1 MTMIENAI
9 TAGTISPNTQSICG
23 SANPT
28 LLTSTASPAFAGGA
42 SVTYEWQSST
52 AFDGFTTAVIRNLA
66 NTENYQPLGVAVNTQ
81 FRRVDIVELNNK
93 TCSQTT
99 NIINVTING
108 GPGGNLLMQTGVT
121 PASAV
126 PTRTICDGDTAN
138 FSVTGSGW
146 NGGGAVSNRSFRWMD
161 GVTQLALT
169 NTPTLRNYSAFAGL
183 NNFYVQVFDRS
194 LVNST
199 TLDPLACSSTTNSI
213 TVNTVGISGINLIS
227 NTTNRTFCDGD
238 NVIFT
243 ATNITSATYTFFVG
257 PLVRQPASTSNT
269 FQVNNLADGDNV
281 RVLVNF
287 DSGCTA
293 TKSITLLK
301 NEIFTAG
308 TISGTQMI
316 CFNTVPNQIT
326 SLTTATLRHATATLT
341 YRWEIST
348 DGISYTAIPGTE
360 GLTSLTY
367 TPTALVTNTWFQ
379 RVAISELNG
388 KKCELAATPP
398 AQITV
403 IQNLNGGTILP
414 SSEQLVCFG
423 LAVRPVT
430 LSVSGSLVGMGITY
444 QWQNSP
450 NGINGWA
457 DIGPE
462 QGPNFTPPTLLSTA
476 TLYYR
481 RVTKAN
487 GGGANCEEESNV
499 HTVFVNDIDPGIIDV
514 NSTQTYCFGTNPPII
529 GSTRV
534 AFSSLG
540 AILYQWQ
547 KRTTGIWTNIGG
559 ATGSSYDPGSL
570 IETTSFK
577 RNVTSTRS
585 ATTCTDSSN
594 QIRIIILPE
603 LDSGTV
609 LANQTICENTQ
620 PIDISLTTL
629 SIGPGITYQWE
640 SSLDSENWSEL
651 TGQNSLTLGFTG
663 IATQTTFYRAVITSE
678 VSSPTT
684 PIPNQQQISIT
695 RTVNPLLVGEQY
707 YIYIGTGTYSLTTTA
722 ATSNTDSIGS
732 AFATDLTNNAPGITA
747 SYDSDVNILSILPLQ
762 SDISVVVSSTA
773 DAHTLRI
780 LSAETGEGCK
790 LVTDALM
797 ITVNPASTLIQTG
810 GQSGTT
816 DNLCVSDT
824 IALGGD
830 KDPIRFKFGGGAT
843 SLLIQN
849 LDNAYSPS
857 VLAGTI
863 TNLGGGDYR
872 IAGTDEVTI
881 TGTAGPTDFF
891 RLTTEGSGCAEVS
904 VNYSII
910 VNPAAIMPDVI
921 MKDQNSI
928 YNALINS
935 GGIWYN
941 NTICQD
947 RPDIGGGGTTGS
959 TDFYTCFIDNNF
971 NTLYQSFDWKI
982 EPNVAGSVTEEQIQ
996 TALIT
1001 LTSGS
1006 ATLSPTVNYTI
1017 TVNGNPYTVA
1027 TVSPAINDIDELG
1040 AALRTQVNADP
1051 DVDATY
1057 NSATNVLRIFA
1068 ENPRPPAP
1076 LFTFARTNP
1085 TAVGDNATMSVPAI
1099 SISTSKMTV
1108 DWNPLFSGTVTISVR
1123 TTGCGTPSAYY
1134 NAEVEVVPET
1144 IPVIII
1150 SDLLVPITIPTTLC
1164 NGASTGTRPVCAVT
1178 GFRTTQFF
1186 SSSDNPI
1193 NDYGSISWEISGVGV
1208 PGDPS
1213 ITSPG
1218 TIDQRGVVTWTPGY
1232 IGGYEIK
1239 ATPISC
1245 ESVTGTTVISTFTI
1259 GSREGSI
1266 PSVIPIGGIGTLP
1279 TCPIPAVGIVTTTL
1293 RVPNF
1298 PVRWFISDLNAI
1310 RTGGGANQNTV
1321 TNIAS
1326 RELQADAGSN
1336 DQELTLY
1343 YAANYSGAIVLTI
1356 VPRDCPG
1363 ANSTRRYP
1371 IIIPGRAEINRLS
1384 DPPTENQIVCP
1395 NEVIRD
1401 IEYVLRGA
1409 ASGVVSEASM
1419 NLPNGITIETE
1430 YFNQTTTI
1438 TLIDS
1443 GRGIGAGRDYIASI
1457 DEVYYT
1463 YTVQPGDNLDD
1474 IGNGIAA
1481 AVSGVVSSSYTNGTN
1496 LLTLQ
1501 GNIAGKRFSTVI
1513 LPPRNF
1519 IGTLIGGVNFSA
1531 PSATDVLRKITLKGS
1546 ADVTSGTFIFTLTT
1560 TSANTSCSTDTVSG
1574 MITIQKNTTVSLTTG
1589 ATSQTVCDG
1598 NVMTDIIYTI
1608 ENSSGV
1614 DLVSLRPLLPNGINA
1629 SVTPNAT
1636 GSTLRIF
1643 GTPVVNPAA
1652 PQQFTYTITTTAN
1665 INGCAESTD
1674 TIGSI
1679 IVNPAPVVSV
1689 VTPTTLNQNPL
1700 CAFEPILDI
1709 EFTVSNPAFGM
1720 QFVAAGTNLPD
1731 GVSGTLTTRNQET
1744 QVTFSAGP
1752 VGVAGTIVINLSGVG
1767 ETHSVSAGVGST
1779 TDQIGGVLATSINAS
1794 PRYNATYAAA
1804 PTRVLTIVAAA
1815 VGPFTTLLNPDGTGI
1830 TMTQLL
1836 TVSPALFTISGTPS
1850 VTLAAIT
1857 VYNFEVQ
1864 ATGPSC
1870 TGTETIKGTLTVRP
1884 ATSGSI
1890 DTTFGSNEQTLCDNT
1905 AIQQIRYNTI
1915 GVPGLGNIIPKGTNP
1930 VWLNHTFNA
1939 ITQILTVTGTP
1950 TVGNLQQ
1957 QSFEYSYTLTGVGF
1971 PCIGNSTPTVS
1982 GVITVDPAE
1991 QLVLTSGALT
2001 NSQTI
2006 CVDRPIIDI
2015 VYEFRGN
2022 AAAASFA
2029 APIGLPPGVTGT
2041 YSPRQQVSEISLTP
2055 ATATTSETY
2064 FIYLNS
2070 IPYNVSI
2077 VNGNDENILGPLL
2090 AAQLNG
2096 DADVSASYDA
2106 GANKIIVTANV
2117 AGTTFG
2123 LFIPSSTNIIKL
2135 GRPVLATSP
2144 GTYRIKGIPSNI
2156 VSGTYNY
2163 TLSTP
2168 GITCAA
2174 DTEIGTIVVTSKSS
2188 ITLATN
2194 NDSQIVCDGETFN
2207 DMVYNLSGGVRGVI
2221 ATGLPKGLNI
2231 SLDNPLNPT
2240 TATVTGT
2247 PITGDTGRTI
2257 YNFTLTTSANENGC
2271 NETTVSGTVTID
2283 PVDTLTRSSSLAT
2296 IDQEIC
2302 VGVSIDPLIYEFGGG
2317 ANGANVIGLPPG
2329 VTDTFTQRKQ
2339 VSSILITGPNVA
2351 ANESYSVF
2359 IDNQVNTVTS
2369 TAGDGPLVIAQ
2380 KLLTLINIQS
2390 TVVIATRIGARLIL
2404 TAINDGTPF
2413 SIRST
2418 KGSVPPAQLTFNDP
2432 TLDNGTFTLSI
2443 TGTPTVNAIVGASST
2458 TYNITITTVNGNGC
2472 NNAIELARVKV
2483 NPLSTVTITTVSTT
2497 LNQTLCVND
2506 NIAGIGLTI
2515 GGGATNAIVSG
2526 LPFGVSLDPA
2536 GGNNFRITGRPT
2548 VVITVPTTY
2557 SFTVTTTGNPGSC
2570 EEASFSGTIIVNPDD
2585 GIIELGSNN
2594 NQTVCEGSTVA
2605 LSAINTI
2612 TYTLSG
2618 GAQSANI
2625 LGLPPGLNTSYNPA
2639 LRQYTIFGI
2648 PTVTIT
2654 STTIYNYSIT
2664 TSGTCVSQSL
2674 NGIITVQPKAKLD
2687 LNTATP
2693 TLNQTVCD
2701 NIAIVPIGF
2710 NLVGST
2716 VNATGSGFPTGV
2728 GLDPVAGSTITISG
2742 TPVVNVVTPTTY
2754 SFTVTAT
2761 GDGSGCEEQV
2771 ITGTILVLPDDG
2783 LTLTSAALTDAQS
2796 LCVGSNPVISTLTTI
2811 TYQISGGALSA
2822 NIVGLPPGF
2831 SSSYNA
2837 TTKIYSIFGTA
2848 FLDVATD
2855 PTIFNYTI
2863 TTSGT
2868 CAPVTLVGSISIIP
2882 KAKITVTT
2890 ATPTLDQTLCENG
2903 PLTPITF
2910 DISGSATNASGTGFP
2925 PGVGLGPL
2933 IGKTI
2938 TISGNALVNVA
2949 TPTIY
2954 TFTVTA
2960 TGNGTCEEE
2969 SFTGQ
2974 IEVLPNDE
2982 ISHVVAGGAQ
2992 NQTICNGSDPL
3003 NTDITP
3009 IIYQLAGGAN
3019 TAVVTG
3025 LPSGLT
3031 FTFSPTTKRIT
3042 ISGTASV
3049 AITVQTNYP
3058 YVVTT
3063 IGTCSDTT
3071 ENGIITVNPLSTLVL
3086 TSPASTT
3093 FQIGDDGK
3101 CDNANGRGEN
3111 IDPITYTFGGG
3122 ATTFIATGLP
3132 PGINA
3137 IQVGVNGISITGLPN
3152 TGDNFTRIWP
3162 FTITT
3167 SGNPCFPE
3175 ATLTGQIQV
3184 NPSPQINRAFILI
3197 TEISCFNADDG
3208 KLEVPADIV
3217 SAISGGQNSNQ
3228 AQIDQLTVSG
3238 TFNIDDRVRVRINGT
3253 QYEYNVNG
3261 SVFNVGVAE
3270 NNTAIAAGL
3279 AQLINNN
3286 IPSQVPV
3293 TAAAAGSNI
3302 TLTSD
3307 TAGVP
3312 FTITYPAPPVQTT
3325 QTGVITNTSL
3335 TLNQTLNYD
3344 ILWTGPGILPQS
3356 SLVIDNLGPGDYL
3369 LEVSVDGN
3377 CSATETFTLTEP
3389 DELTILNPIACDGI
3403 ITGQASGGTKPYSYL
3418 IRNFT
3423 NGIDYGPFTRNGAY
3437 SGTAPE
3443 IVVNPNDTFRVDVT
3457 DAKGCVKQSAAFTM
3471 PDGLLYTPANTRV
3484 VDDFCFETPIDIGSG
3499 SIELQTPA
3507 GLAFSGGSGLFIYSW
3522 GGPNGYTNSTMNI
3535 SNLLPGAYQVTAIDQ
3550 LFGCQENANFTINP
3564 ADPLI
3569 VAPTGGT
3576 APPPAGVSS
3585 VTDALVSITC
3595 PGDPFTLQV
3604 QATGGG
3610 AVAYTYTWTRN
3621 GIPVPGLATGNTLN
3635 GVQGGVYIVDVS
3647 VDITGL
3653 QVPLGKLP
3661 ADLVCTASYGFEV
3674 REPTVMTVRE
3684 KKDRRIVPGCT
3695 DDTATLVF
3703 EVIGGNNNAG
3713 PYTLNLGALTG
3724 TSANAATRE
3733 IVISGIDTQIISQF
3747 TTYDISDALGCQNAT
3762 TLTTSITLP
3771 SFKDVSF
3778 QINQNDID
3786 CANGIEGSI
3795 EIVLAN
3801 GSPDTSTIGVQL
3813 SSDAPVFNY
3822 FVNWDAA
3829 DAGGVAN
3836 SIKVDIRN
3844 AGVYDYRI
3852 IGLPE
3857 PGTTNTSTN
3866 TTICELDSGSV
3877 EVKEADNNQILL
3889 RDIVR
3894 ILPGCDQDFGTI
3906 NLVFDENT
3914 LPPTM
3919 TIVWQKQV
3927 SIATVVSKTLTT
3939 TAVVNLKEFRNIPE
3953 LNGSI
3958 SASPLENGVYK
3969 AIISPNTAGT
3979 CPNTP
3984 IPTPNIVIGENE
3996 GLKIQN
4002 PSYVEAAGNNY
4013 CTDPLLLR
4021 YDIQFRLDNNLDA
4034 AAGNAFDVSLTKTSD
4049 YGAPYF
4055 QEFNAANNVGITRP
4069 SPVRDGSGLYVIPN
4083 VPFGEYDLMVSQSAG
4098 VTDTSSCEVTS
4109 VIIIPEVE
4117 PLTFNGDPS
4126 YVIDACS
4133 EEVVIT
4139 ADVSGGIEF
4148 PGGGY
4153 FYDWTL
4159 VTGGGDIRRYSGEE
4173 IIVREA
4179 GLLTLNVTDG
4189 ANCTYAVVDAGT
4201 AISINESIVPYRIE
4215 PKVGIDTD
4223 GNGVDD
4229 KFVFSGEPSCQNA
4242 AKDDGQISFEIN
4254 GGDLPTGGRMPFEIK
4269 WEKYDVKG
4277 AVFLEMNGTGGL
4289 LNLANQRFSNNLT
4302 PGQYRVSVAP
4312 TTWLCPLVNVYDK
4325 IGLVEFITVPQND
4338 DLVITNGPFII
4349 PSQYDFKDPT
4359 VKTICDVGGSGNL
4372 YVEVFDN
4379 YEGDLEFYYPDKS
4392 ATSLLTHKKKDGKLY
4407 ELPIAATS
4415 ATGSLTVV
4423 NEEGC
4428 QIGVIVNL
4436 EIGVPAFN
4444 YTSLNAQQTGTSSGG
4459 TPLVNA
4465 REDIT
4470 FTNNS
4475 TGTFTYLEWEFGDGT
4490 PIERLFPFTGS
4501 TSPVIHQYGIDGTYF
4516 VTLRLFNSVGCYEEV
4531 IEIVNVGRG
4540 YNILVPNVF
4549 TPEGG
4554 AMPDRAVKENNYFVP
4569 LFSGFKYIQLTIY
4582 DYRGNMVYNE
4592 FDEANPAN
4600 PFEAVTLGGW
4610 DGQPFIQSPYYI
4622 YSVYGITTTNGIEV
4636 TKSGTFIAIRDE

>member
-1 MTMIENAI
+1 MLI
-9 TAGTISPNTQSICG
+9 G
-23 SANPT
+23 
-28 LLTSTASPAFAGGA
+28 
-42 SVTYEWQSST
+42 VTNSST
-52 AFDGFTTAVIRNLA
+52 
-66 NTENYQPLGVAVNTQ
+66 
-81 FRRVDIVELNNK
+81 
-93 TCSQTT
+93 
-99 NIINVTING
+99 
-108 GPGGNLLMQTGVT
+108 
-121 PASAV
+121 
-126 PTRTICDGDTAN
+126 PTRTICDGDTAR
-138 FSVTGSGW
+138 FTISGGTG
-146 NGGGAVSNRSFRWMD
+146 RSYQWIMD
-161 GVTQLALT
+161 GNPIALT
-169 NTPTLRNYSAFAGL
+169 NTPTLNYSAFVG
-183 NNFYVQVFDRS
+183 VQTFEVNIFDRP
-194 LVNST
+194 LLNPT
-199 TLDPLACSSTTNSI
+199 TIDPNACSSATNSI
-213 TVNTVGISGINLIS
+213 TVTEVNNSSINLFS
-227 NTTNRTFCDGD
+227 NATNETFCDGQ

-243 ATNITSATYTFFVG
+243 ATLIASATYRFFAGGV
-257 PLVRQPASTSNT
+257 LRQDDATNT
-269 FQVNNLADGDNV
+269 YSSSILANNSNV
-281 RVLVNF
+281 RVVMTFN
-287 DSGCTA
+287 SGCTA
-293 TKSITLLK
+293 TSSLTVTK
-301 NEIFTAG
+301 NDIITAG
-308 TISGTQMI
+308 TLSGTQVI
-316 CFNTVPNQIT
+316 CFNTVPNPIT
-326 SLTTATLRHATATLT
+326 SLTTATESSGTATIT
-341 YRWEIST
+341 YRWESSN
-348 DGISYTAIPGTE
+348 DGITFNPVGFEGPPPAFINYSPGP
-360 GLTSLTY
+360 LTQ
-367 TPTALVTNTWFQ
+367 NTWFQ
-379 RVAISELNG
+379 RVVISELNG
-388 KKCELAATPP
+388 VKCESISIPP
-398 AQITV
+398 TLITV
-403 IQNLNGGTILP
+403 IASLSGGTILP
-414 SSEQLVCFG
+414 ANEQILCFG
-423 LAVRPVT
+423 FAISPATLTVT
-430 LSVSGSLVGMGITY
+430 GSLVGMGITF

-450 NGINGWA
+450 NGINGWV
-457 DIGPE
+457 DIVPQ
-462 QGPNFTPPTLLSTA
+462 QGPTFTPPTLVSTA

-481 RVTKAN
+481 RVTKAA
-487 GGGANCEEESNV
+487 GGGTGCEEVSDV
-499 HTVFVNDIDPGIIDV
+499 HTISINDTDPGIIDV
-514 NSTQTYCFGTNPPII
+514 ASSRTYCFGTDPPQI
-529 GSTRV
+529 GSTTP
-534 AFSSLG
+534 AFSSFG
-540 AILYQWQ
+540 AITYQWQ
-547 KRTTGIWTNIGG
+547 ERTVAGPWTDIPSATGI
-559 ATGSSYDPGSL
+559 SYNPGPL
-570 IETTSFK
+570 TQTTLFK
-577 RNVTSTRS
+577 RNVSSTRS
-585 ATTCTDSSN
+585 ITTCLASSN
-594 QIRIIILPE
+594 LVRITILNE

-609 LANQTICENTQ
+609 LPNQNICENTQ

-629 SIGPGITYQWE
+629 SVGPGITYQWE
-640 SSLDSENWSEL
+640 ISFDNENWSAVA
-651 TGQNSLTLGFTG
+651 GQNSLTFGFTSV
-663 IATQTTFYRAVITSE
+663 ATRTTFYRAVITSQ
-678 VSSPTT
+678 VNTPTT
-684 PIPNQQQISIT
+684 PVPNQQKISIT
-695 RTVNPLLVGEQY
+695 RTANPLLVGEEY

-722 ATSNTDSIGS
+722 ATSDTNSIGNI
-732 AFATDLTNNAPGITA
+732 FALDLTNNAPGVTA
-747 SYDSDVNILSILPLQ
+747 SYDSNVNILSITPLQ
-762 SDISVVVSSTA
+762 TNISVAVSSTA
-773 DAHTLRI
+773 AAHALRI
-780 LSAETGEGCK
+780 LSAVSGEGCK
-790 LVTDALM
+790 LITDALQ
-797 ITVNPASTLIQTG
+797 INVNPASTLIQTG

-816 DNLCVSDT
+816 DNLC
-824 IALGGD
+824 LGDVIGVGGH
-830 KDPIRFKFGGGAT
+830 KDPIKFKFGGGAT

-849 LDNAYSPS
+849 MAAAYTPS
-857 VLAGTI
+857 VTLGTI
-863 TNLGGGDYR
+863 VNLGGGDYR
-872 IAGTDEVTI
+872 ISGTDEVTI

-891 RLTTEGSGCAEVS
+891 RITTQGSGCAEVTM
-904 VNYSII
+904 NYSIR
-910 VNPAAIMPDVI
+910 VNPTAIPPDVI

-928 YNALINS
+928 YNALINNA
-935 GGIWYN
+935 GIWYN
-941 NTICQD
+941 NTVCQD
-947 RPDIGGGGTTGS
+947 RPDIRGGGTTRS

-971 NTLYQSFDWKI
+971 NSLYQSFDWKI
-982 EPNVAGSVTEEQIQ
+982 EPVTAGSVTEEQIQ

-1001 LTSGS
+1001 LTSGT
-1006 ATLSPTVNYTI
+1006 AVLSPTVNYVV
-1017 TVNGNPYTVA
+1017 TVNSNVYTTT
-1027 TVSPAINDIDELG
+1027 TVSPAINSIDELG
-1040 AALRTQVNADP
+1040 QAMAANINGDT

-1057 NSATNVLRIFA
+1057 DINTNVLRIFA

-1076 LFTFARTNP
+1076 LYTFSRTNP
-1085 TAVGDNATMSVPAI
+1085 TVIGDNAAMSVPAI
-1099 SISTSKMTV
+1099 SVSTSKMTV
-1108 DWNPLFSGTVTISVR
+1108 DWNALFSGTVTISVR
-1123 TTGCGTPSAYY
+1123 TTGCGTPSTYY
-1134 NAEVEVVPET
+1134 NALVEVVPET
-1144 IPVIII
+1144 IPVSNT
-1150 SDLLVPITIPTTLC
+1150 SDLIAPITIPTILC
-1164 NGASTGTRPVCAVT
+1164 GGFTTGSRPNCAVI
-1178 GFRTTQFF
+1178 GFRRTQFF
-1186 SSSDNPI
+1186 SSSNNPV
-1193 NDYGSISWEISGVGV
+1193 NDYGSLYWEISGVGA

-1218 TIDQRGVVTWTPGY
+1218 TINQNGVVTWTPGY
-1232 IGGYEIK
+1232 FGDYEIK
-1239 ATPISC
+1239 VTPISC
-1245 ESVTGTTVISTFTI
+1245 ESVSGTTAISTFSI
-1259 GSREGSI
+1259 GGRESTI
-1266 PSVIPIGGIGTLP
+1266 PSVIPMGGISTLP
-1279 TCPIPAVGIVTTTL
+1279 TCPIPAAGIVTTTL
-1293 RVPNF
+1293 RVPEF

-1321 TNIAS
+1321 LNNAS

-1356 VPRDCPG
+1356 IPRDCPSMT
-1363 ANSTRRYP
+1363 NSRRYP
-1371 IIIPGRAEINRLS
+1371 IIVPDPAQIERLS
-1384 DPPTENQIVCP
+1384 PAITANQLRCP
-1395 NEVIRD
+1395 NETITD
-1401 IEYVLRGA
+1401 IDYVLRGA
-1409 ASGVVSEASM
+1409 AAGVVSEASM
-1419 NLPNGITIETE
+1419 NLPDGITVETN
-1430 YFNQTTTI
+1430 YFNQTTSI
-1438 TLIDS
+1438 TLLNS
-1443 GRGIGAGRDYIASI
+1443 GRGIFAGRNYIIAI
-1457 DEVYYT
+1457 DEIYYT
-1463 YTVQPGDNLDD
+1463 YSVQAGDDID
-1474 IGNGIAA
+1474 AIGNGISTAI
-1481 AVSGVVSSSYTNGTN
+1481 SGVVSSSYIAATNI
-1496 LLTLQ
+1496 LILQ
-1501 GNIAGKRFSTVI
+1501 GNIAGKKFSTVM
-1513 LPPRNF
+1513 LPPRDNLNN
-1519 IGTLIGGVNFSA
+1519 LIGGVNFNA
-1531 PSATDVLRKITLKGS
+1531 PTSTGDPSYPLIVPPVLRKITLKG
-1546 ADVTSGTFIFTLTT
+1546 AATVTSGTFFYTLTT
-1560 TSANTSCSTDTVSG
+1560 TSGSASCTQDVING
-1574 MITIQKNTTVSLTTG
+1574 LITINEDTNITLTSG
-1589 ATSQTVCDG
+1589 SVSQTICDG
-1598 NVMTDIIYTI
+1598 NLMTDIIYTI
-1608 ENSSGV
+1608 DNSRGV
-1614 DLVSLRPLLPNGINA
+1614 DLINLLPQLPNGLLTTVIPSA
-1629 SVTPNAT
+1629 SGA
-1636 GSTLRIF
+1636 TLRIH
-1643 GTPVVNPAA
+1643 GTP
-1652 PQQFTYTITTTAN
+1652 
-1665 INGCAESTD
+1665 
-1674 TIGSI
+1674 
-1679 IVNPAPVVSV
+1679 IVNPAIPQVFTYTVTTTNNDNACSEAIAIGTITVNPAPIVSV
-1689 VTPTTLNQNPL
+1689 VTPTTLNQNGL
-1700 CAFEPILDI
+1700 CAFEPIIDI
-1709 EFTVSNPAFGM
+1709 QFTVSNPAFGM
-1720 QFVAAGTNLPD
+1720 QFVPAGTNLPN

-1744 QVTFSAGP
+1744 QITFGGGP
-1752 VGVAGTIVINLSGVG
+1752 AGVAGSLVINLSGPG
-1767 ETHSVSAGVGST
+1767 ETHTVNAGVGST
-1779 TDQIGGVLATSINAS
+1779 TVQIGGVFATLINAS
-1794 PRYNATYAAA
+1794 PRYNATYAD
-1804 PTRVLTIVAAA
+1804 PILTISAAA
-1815 VGPFTTLLNPDGTGI
+1815 VGPFTTILNTGGTGI

-1836 TVSPALFTISGTPS
+1836 TVAPALFTISGTPS
-1850 VTLAAIT
+1850 VTLAGPT
-1857 VYNFEVQ
+1857 VYTFEVQ
-1864 ATGPSC
+1864 ATGPTC
-1870 TGTETIKGTLTVRP
+1870 TGTATIKGTLTVRP
-1884 ATSGSI
+1884 SISGSL
-1890 DTTFGSNEQTLCDNT
+1890 DTNFGNDEQTICDNT
-1905 AIQQIRYNTI
+1905 SIQLIRYNTV
-1915 GVPGLGNIIPKGTNP
+1915 GAVTVLANAANPAWLIPS
-1930 VWLNHTFNA
+1930 FNA
-1939 ITQILTVTGTP
+1939 ITQILTITGTP
-1950 TVGNLQQ
+1950 TILNLQQ
-1957 QSFEYSYTLTGVGF
+1957 QSFGYTYTLQGAGF
-1971 PCIGNSTPTVS
+1971 PCLGSSTPTVS

-1991 QLVLTSGALT
+1991 QLVLTSGAGT
-2001 NSQTI
+2001 DSQTVCI
-2006 CVDRPIIDI
+2006 DRSIIDI
-2015 VYEFRGN
+2015 VYEFRGSAN
-2022 AAAASFA
+2022 AAAFAS
-2029 APIGLPPGVTGT
+2029 PIGLPSGVNGN
-2041 YSPRQQVSEISLTP
+2041 YIPRRQVSEITLNIG
-2055 ATATTSETY
+2055 TAITSETY
-2064 FIYLNS
+2064 FVYLNS

-2077 VNGNDENILGPLL
+2077 VTGNNEDNLGPLL

-2096 DADVSASYDA
+2096 DADVGATYDA
-2106 GANKIIVTANV
+2106 TANKIIVTANV
-2117 AGTTFG
+2117 AGTSFG
-2123 LFIPSSTNIIKL
+2123 LFIPSSTNLIRL
-2135 GRPVLATSP
+2135 QRPLLVTSP
-2144 GTYRIKGIPSNI
+2144 GIYRIQGQPSSI
-2156 VSGTYNY
+2156 ISGTFNY

-2168 GITCAA
+2168 GVSCTA
-2174 DTEIGTIVVTSKSS
+2174 DIVVGSIVVSAKSS
-2188 ITLATN
+2188 ITLASN
-2194 NDSQIVCDGETFN
+2194 NNNQVVCDGGVFN
-2207 DMVYNLSGGVRGVI
+2207 DMVYNLSGGVRGV
-2221 ATGLPKGLNI
+2221 TVSGLPMGLNI
-2231 SLDNPLNPT
+2231 LLDDVLNPT

-2247 PITGDTGRTI
+2247 PNTGDTALSI
-2257 YNFTLTTSANENGC
+2257 YNFTITTTANENGC
-2271 NETTVSGTVTID
+2271 DEMNINGQISIE
-2283 PVDTLTRSSSLAT
+2283 PVDTLTLSSTLPT
-2296 IDQEIC
+2296 TNQINIC
-2302 VGVSIDPLIYEFGGG
+2302 VGQPIDAILYEFGGG
-2317 ANGANVIGLPPG
+2317 ANGANVTGMPQG
-2329 VTDTFTQRKQ
+2329 VADTFTPRRQ
-2339 VSSILITGPNVA
+2339 VSSILITGPFVA
-2351 ANESYSVF
+2351 ANESYTILINNVA
-2359 IDNQVNTVTS
+2359 NTVTS
-2369 TAGDGPLVIAQ
+2369 TAGDGPLQITA
-2380 KLLTLINIQS
+2380 KLRTLINNQS
-2390 TVVIATRIGARLIL
+2390 TVVSATGIGGNLVL
-2404 TAINDGTPF
+2404 TSSIVGVPF
-2413 SIRST
+2413 SVRST
-2418 KGSVPPAQLTFNDP
+2418 SGSVPPAQLTLNNSV
-2432 TLDNGTFTLSI
+2432 LENGTFTLSI
-2443 TGTPTVNAIVGASST
+2443 TGTPTINAIVGGVST
-2458 TYNITITTVNGNGC
+2458 TYNITVTTVNGNGC
-2472 NNAIELARVKV
+2472 NNAIQLATIRV
-2483 NPLSTVTITTVSTT
+2483 NPLSTISITTISPTI
-2497 LNQTLCVND
+2497 NQRVCD
-2506 NIAGIGLTI
+2506 NTKIRNIDFTI
-2515 GGGATNAIVSG
+2515 GGGATNAIDSG
-2526 LPFGVSLDPA
+2526 LPLGVSLGNI
-2536 GGNNFRITGRPT
+2536 GGNNFRISGTPVVNVTTPT
-2548 VVITVPTTY
+2548 LY
-2557 SFTVTTTGNPGSC
+2557 SFTVTTTGNPQGC
-2570 EEASFSGTIIVNPDD
+2570 QEAVFSGTIIVDPDD
-2585 GIIELGSNN
+2585 GISHDVISGAV
-2594 NQTVCEGSTVA
+2594 NQTVCEGNTPI
-2605 LSAINTI
+2605 LSAITTI

-2618 GAQSANI
+2618 GAQSAI
-2625 LGLPPGLNTSYNPA
+2625 IIGLPPGITSIYNPGI
-2639 LRQYTIFGI
+2639 RQYSIFGI
-2648 PTVTIT
+2648 PTITIT
-2654 STTIYNYSIT
+2654 TTIIYNYSIT
-2664 TSGTCVSQSL
+2664 TSGSCVSQTLGGS
-2674 NGIITVQPKAKLD
+2674 ITVNPKAKLV
-2687 LNTATP
+2687 LNTGTS
-2693 TLNQTVCD
+2693 TLDQTVCD
-2701 NIAIVPIGF
+2701 NITINNIQF
-2710 NLVGST
+2710 NLVGSAIDAT
-2716 VNATGSGFPTGV
+2716 VSGLPFGV
-2728 GLDPVAGSTITISG
+2728 DLGPPAGNTITISG
-2742 TPVVNVVTPTTY
+2742 TPVVNIVTPTTY

-2771 ITGTILVLPDDG
+2771 FTGKIKVLPNDR
-2783 LTLTSAALTDAQS
+2783 LTLTSALGTDNQS
-2796 LCVGSNPVISTLTTI
+2796 LCVGTIPAISKLTTI

-2831 SSSYNA
+2831 GSSYNA
-2837 TTKIYSIFGTA
+2837 ITKSYSIFGTA
-2848 FLDVATD
+2848 VSDVVSN

-2868 CAPVTLVGSISIIP
+2868 CAPITQLGAITITP
-2882 KAKITVTT
+2882 KAKINITSVST
-2890 ATPTLDQTLCENG
+2890 TLDQTICENG
-2903 PLTPITF
+2903 PLTNITF
-2910 DISGSATNASGTGFP
+2910 DLSGSSTNASGSGFP
-2925 PGVGLGPL
+2925 TGISLGPI

-2938 TISGNALVNVA
+2938 IISGNAIVNVT
-2949 TPTIY
+2949 TPTTY
-2954 TFTVTA
+2954 TYTVTA

-2974 IEVLPNDE
+2974 ILVLPDDE
-2982 ISHVVAGGAQ
+2982 ISHVVASGAQ
-2992 NQTICNGSDPL
+2992 NQTICNGNDPL
-3003 NTDITP
+3003 NTPITP
-3009 IIYQLAGGAN
+3009 IIYQIAGGAN

-3025 LPSGLT
+3025 LPTGLT
-3031 FTFSPTTKRIT
+3031 FTFSPTTKRVT

-3049 AITVQTNYP
+3049 AITIPTNYN

-3063 IGTCSDTT
+3063 IGVCSDTT

-3086 TSPASTT
+3086 TSVASSSI
-3093 FQIGDDGK
+3093 QVGDNGV

-3111 IDPITYTFGGG
+3111 ILPITYTFGGG
-3122 ATTFIATGLP
+3122 ATSFIATGLP

-3137 IQVGVNGISITGLPN
+3137 IQVGVNGISITGMPN
-3152 TGDNFTRIWP
+3152 TGDTFTRPWA
-3162 FTITT
+3162 FTIIT

-3175 ATLTGQIQV
+3175 ASLSGIIQV
-3184 NPSPQINRAFILI
+3184 NPSPQINRAFIQI

-3208 KLEVPADIV
+3208 KLEVPGDIV

-3253 QYEYNVNG
+3253 QFEYNVNG
-3261 SVFNVGVAE
+3261 AVFNVAVAE

-3279 AQLINNN
+3279 AELINNN
-3286 IPSQVPV
+3286 IPSLVPV